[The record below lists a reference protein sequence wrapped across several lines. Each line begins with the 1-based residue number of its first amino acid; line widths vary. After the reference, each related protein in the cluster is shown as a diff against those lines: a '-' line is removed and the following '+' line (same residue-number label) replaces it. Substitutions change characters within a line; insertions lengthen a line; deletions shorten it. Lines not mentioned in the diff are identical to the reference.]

1 MTLPVPKL
9 ETPAIGPVPFCAP
22 TPKAQG
28 RKGGH
33 PRKTM
38 LSSTT
43 GPTQTCPFCSAP
55 YVEPAASTRLGV
67 AHPPKNGES
76 RSEAQP
82 QPGPPVPTA
91 QHPTPRLRRRPCLE
105 RAPPER
111 LLAREGVE
119 LRPKPADYE
128 AKGTQRGASGLE
140 ARLAAWSS
148 LGARCLLSVQLA
160 GWAAGASDCAL
171 SAGVSAPSS
180 LLKPAPQLSALLAL
194 QTHVSKAVPVLDLA
208 AVLRDGRQPLL
219 VLHEITGGLALL
231 EPFGVAFGQGGR
243 GQEQ

>member
-9 ETPAIGPVPFCAP
+9 ETPVMGPVPFCAP
-22 TPKAQG
+22 SPKAQG
-28 RKGGH
+28 GKGGH

-67 AHPPKNGES
+67 AHPPKNGGS

-82 QPGPPVPTA
+82 QPGPPAPTA

-111 LLAREGVE
+111 LLVREGVE
-119 LRPKPADYE
+119 LGPKPADYG
-128 AKGTQRGASGLE
+128 AKGTHRGASGLE
-140 ARLAAWSS
+140 ARLA
-148 LGARCLLSVQLA
+148 GARWVRVVYS
-160 GWAAGASDCAL
+160 
-171 SAGVSAPSS
+171 
-180 LLKPAPQLSALLAL
+180 
-194 QTHVSKAVPVLDLA
+194 
-208 AVLRDGRQPLL
+208 
-219 VLHEITGGLALL
+219 
-231 EPFGVAFGQGGR
+231 R
-243 GQEQ
+243 GN